1 MYMKRSHW
9 LFNCSTPDDRY
20 YMIWVLSKR
29 NFRLVREGEP
39 SHYRIVAN
47 ISKRIILLSRVEQVL
62 QRERELQCAHMCAFD
77 PTRVNPEQVTHLDCN
92 VLRIWPDKGIEE
104 LIKFYTYKAE
114 IMRGFAAAR
123 WSTGERHGAHQFKL
137 ARRGYEQALIK
148 LKRERDRRKRVYN
161 LS

>member
-47 ISKRIILLSRVEQVL
+47 ISKRIIHLSRVEQVL

-77 PTRVNPEQVTHLDCN
+77 PTRVNLEQVTHLDCN
-92 VLRIWPDKGIEE
+92 VLRIWPDEGIAE
-104 LIKFYTYKAE
+104 LIKLYTYKAD
-114 IMRGFAAAR
+114 IMREFAAAR
-123 WSTGERHGAHQFKL
+123 WAMGERHGAHQFKL
-137 ARRGYEQALIK
+137 ARRRYEQALIK

-161 LS
+161 IS